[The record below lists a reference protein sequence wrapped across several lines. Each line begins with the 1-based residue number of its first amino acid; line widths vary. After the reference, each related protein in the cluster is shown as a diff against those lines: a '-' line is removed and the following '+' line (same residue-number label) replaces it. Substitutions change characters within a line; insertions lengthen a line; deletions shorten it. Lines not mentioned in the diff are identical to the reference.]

1 MNNERGLSAYQ
12 IKVIAI
18 IAMTIDHIAWMWVP
32 AVTAAGQCMHTIGRI
47 TAPIMCYLLVEGY
60 IHTHDVRKYTFRL
73 GIFAVVSAF
82 TFCYYEKGTNLA
94 GGIPGFGMI
103 YTLFIALLMLRLYDS
118 ERITGWKKGGLMIVL
133 FMLSLFGDWAGIG
146 VTWPLIMYVYRD
158 NKRVRLE
165 LLAFTAFV
173 FAAAVAAETAVQNPG
188 YPYAALFQFGTL
200 LAVPILAMYNGKL
213 GGKRGGKWFFYI
225 YYPLHMVLI
234 RMLAEII
241 KYVR

>member
-60 IHTHDVRKYTFRL
+60 IRTHDVRKYTFRL

-82 TFCYYEKGTNLA
+82 AFCFYENGTVFS
-94 GGIPGFGMI
+94 GGVPGFGMI
-103 YTLFIALLMLRLYDS
+103 YTLFMALLMLRVYDS
-118 ERITGWKKGGLMIVL
+118 SLVDGWRKGTLMILL
-133 FMLSLFGDWAGIG
+133 FILSLLGDWAGIG
-146 VTWPLIMYVYRD
+146 VIWPFIMYVYRD
-158 NKRVRLE
+158 NKGRKLK

-173 FAAAVAAETAVQNPG
+173 FAALVAVETALQNPM

-200 LAVPILAMYNGKL
+200 LAVPILSLYNGAL
-213 GGKRGGKWFFYI
+213 GGKKTGKWFFYI
-225 YYPLHMVLI
+225 YYPLHMIVI
-234 RMLAEII
+234 RLLAEPV
-241 KYVR
+241 KFL

>member
-18 IAMTIDHIAWMWVP
+18 VAMTIDHIAWMWVP
-32 AVTAAGQCMHTIGRI
+32 AVTAVGQCMHTIGRI

-82 TFCYYEKGTNLA
+82 AFYYYENGTGIS
-94 GGIPGFGMI
+94 GGIPDFGMI
-103 YTLFIALLMLRLYDS
+103 YTLFIALLMLRVYDS
-118 ERITGWKKGGLMIVL
+118 EGITGWKKGVLVIML

-146 VTWPLIMYVYRD
+146 VTWPLIMYIYRD
-158 NKRVRLE
+158 NKSIQLK

-173 FAAAVAAETAVQNPG
+173 FAAAVAAETALSNPM
-188 YPYAALFQFGTL
+188 YPYAALFQLGTL
-200 LAVPILAMYNGKL
+200 LAVPVLAMYNGRL
-213 GGKRGGKWFFYI
+213 GGRRGGKWFFYI
-225 YYPLHMVLI
+225 YYPLHMVVIRLI
-234 RMLAEII
+234 DVLI
-241 KYVR
+241 K

>member
-60 IHTHDVRKYTFRL
+60 IHTHDVRTYTFRL
-73 GIFAVVSAF
+73 GIFAVGSAF
-82 TFCYYEKGTNLA
+82 AFCFYENGTFFS
-94 GGIPGFGMI
+94 GGVPGFGMI
-103 YTLFIALLMLRLYDS
+103 YTLFMALLMLRVYDS
-118 ERITGWKKGGLMIVL
+118 SLVDGWRKGTLMILL
-133 FMLSLFGDWAGIG
+133 FMLSLLGDWAGIG
-146 VTWPLIMYVYRD
+146 VIWPFIMYVYRD
-158 NKRVRLE
+158 NKGRKLK

-173 FAAAVAAETAVQNPG
+173 FAALVALETALQNPM

-200 LAVPILAMYNGKL
+200 LAVPILSLYNGAL
-213 GGKRGGKWFFYI
+213 GGKKTGKWFFYI
-225 YYPLHMVLI
+225 YYPLHMIVI
-234 RMLAEII
+234 RLLAEPV
-241 KYVR
+241 KSL

>member
-18 IAMTIDHIAWMWVP
+18 VAMTIDHIAWMWVP
-32 AVTAAGQCMHTIGRI
+32 AVTAVGQCMHTIGRI

-82 TFCYYEKGTNLA
+82 AFYYYENGTGIS

-103 YTLFIALLMLRLYDS
+103 YTLFIALLMLRVYDS
-118 ERITGWKKGGLMIVL
+118 EGITGWKKGVLVIVL

-146 VTWPLIMYVYRD
+146 VTWPLIMYIYRD
-158 NKRVRLE
+158 NKSMQLK

-173 FAAAVAAETAVQNPG
+173 FAAAVAAETALSNPM
-188 YPYAALFQFGTL
+188 YPYAAVFQFGTL
-200 LAVPILAMYNGKL
+200 LAVPILAMYNGRL
-213 GGKRGGKWFFYI
+213 GGRRGGKWFFYI
-225 YYPLHMVLI
+225 YYPLHMVVIRLI
-234 RMLAEII
+234 DVLI
-241 KYVR
+241 K

>member
-82 TFCYYEKGTNLA
+82 AFCFYENGTVFS
-94 GGIPGFGMI
+94 GGVPGFGMI
-103 YTLFIALLMLRLYDS
+103 YTLFMALLMLRVYDS
-118 ERITGWKKGGLMIVL
+118 SLIDGWRKAALMILL
-133 FMLSLFGDWAGIG
+133 FMLSLLGDWAGIG
-146 VTWPLIMYVYRD
+146 VIWPFIIYVYRD
-158 NKRVRLE
+158 NKGIKLK

-173 FAAAVAAETAVQNPG
+173 FAALVALETALQNPM

-200 LAVPILAMYNGKL
+200 LAVPILSLYNGAL
-213 GGKRGGKWFFYI
+213 GGKKTGKWFFYI
-225 YYPLHMVLI
+225 YYPLHMIVI
-234 RMLAEII
+234 RLLAEPV
-241 KYVR
+241 KSL

>member
-18 IAMTIDHIAWMWVP
+18 IAMTIDHIAWKWVP

-60 IHTHDVRKYTFRL
+60 IHTHDVQKYTFRL

-82 TFCYYEKGTNLA
+82 AFCFYENGTFFS
-94 GGIPGFGMI
+94 GGVPGFGMI
-103 YTLFIALLMLRLYDS
+103 YTLFMALLMLRVYDS
-118 ERITGWKKGGLMIVL
+118 SLVDGWRKGTLMILL
-133 FMLSLFGDWAGIG
+133 FMLSLLGDWAGIG
-146 VTWPLIMYVYRD
+146 VIWPFIMYVYRD
-158 NKRVRLE
+158 NKGRKLK

-173 FAAAVAAETAVQNPG
+173 FAALVALETALQNPM

-200 LAVPILAMYNGKL
+200 LAVPILSLYNGAL
-213 GGKRGGKWFFYI
+213 GGKKAGKWFFYI
-225 YYPLHMVLI
+225 YYPLHLIVIGVLG
-234 RMLAEII
+234 EPV
-241 KYVR
+241 KSF

>member
-82 TFCYYEKGTNLA
+82 AFSFYENGTFFS
-94 GGIPGFGMI
+94 GGVPGFGMI
-103 YTLFIALLMLRLYDS
+103 YTLFMALLMLRVYDS
-118 ERITGWKKGGLMIVL
+118 SLVDGWRKGTLMILL
-133 FMLSLFGDWAGIG
+133 FMLSLLGDWAGIG
-146 VTWPLIMYVYRD
+146 VIWPFIMYVYRD
-158 NKRVRLE
+158 NKGRKLK

-173 FAAAVAAETAVQNPG
+173 FAALVALETALQNPM

-200 LAVPILAMYNGKL
+200 LAVPILSLYNGAL
-213 GGKRGGKWFFYI
+213 GGKKTGKWFFYI
-225 YYPLHMVLI
+225 YYPLHMIVI
-234 RMLAEII
+234 RLLAEPV
-241 KYVR
+241 KSL